1 MAKLDG
7 FLNQLASRGGTALFL
22 SPGAP
27 ATVELPGGHRAML
40 GTQDLLTPIIDGL
53 VKEVIPEEHKTA
65 YLRGDMV
72 VFQRE
77 QGDSVFEIR
86 ATRSS
91 GASSVLAHRLTRAAK
106 PSKGTEDGAPEP
118 GAITGIHSEEALAE
132 KAKETAKNGPPPKA
146 KEVPPSPPAPPPVRP
161 SAVPSAIP
169 PVLRAASPS
178 DSTQPGL
185 NPWDGLVAKLLE
197 MGGSDLYLSPGEPPL
212 VRHHGTVEPVPGWPP
227 TPADGLSQWLESWA
241 TPRHW
246 KAYLEHGHA
255 DFSHRDALRDCR
267 LRVNISRD
275 TDGPSAALRVVPDRI
290 PDDEVLALPSAVLE
304 LADIPKGLVLLAGT
318 PGSGRST
325 TLAALLRRA
334 AERRGGFLISV
345 EDSLEFRIPPAGSVV
360 RQRETGGEGGDQ
372 RRAIRAALKQAP
384 DVLAVDAVRDGE
396 TALQVL
402 EAGISGRLVIAVVEA
417 PSAIS
422 ALERLADRQ
431 PPETQHLVRA
441 LLATG
446 LKAVAH
452 QVLVPRPIGG
462 QVAAFETVFNSPD
475 IQAVL
480 RKWDLAKVPTAMKSG
495 RAYGQVTQAE
505 ALLELVQDKQVEA
518 MEAYTHCHDRHSF
531 VAACKAAKLDFDP
544 RKSGQVA

>member
-65 YLRGDMV
+65 YLRGDAV

-77 QGDSVFEIR
+77 QSDSLFEIR

-91 GASSVLAHRLTRAAK
+91 GSSSLLAYRLTRPANAAK
-106 PSKGTEDGAPEP
+106 AEEGAPEP

-132 KAKETAKNGPPPKA
+132 KAKETVKAGPDSKA
-146 KEVPPSPPAPPPVRP
+146 KEAPVAPPPVVR
-161 SAVPSAIP
+161 VPPI
-169 PVLRAASPS
+169 VKAASPS

-185 NPWDGLVAKLLE
+185 DPWDGLVAKLLE
-197 MGGSDLYLSPGEPPL
+197 MGGSDLYLSPEEPPL
-212 VRHHGTVEPVPGWPP
+212 VRHHGVVEPVPGWPP
-227 TPADGLSQWLESWA
+227 TPAEGLAKWLESLA

-255 DFSHRDALRDCR
+255 DFSHRDAARDCR
-267 LRVNISRD
+267 LRVNLSRD

-290 PDDEVLALPSAVLE
+290 PDDDVLALPPAVLE

-396 TALQVL
+396 TALQAL
-402 EAGISGRLVIAVVEA
+402 EAGISGRLVIAVMEA

-422 ALERLADRQ
+422 ALERLVDRQ
-431 PPETQHLVRA
+431 PPESQHLVRA

-475 IQAVL
+475 IQSVL

-518 MEAYTHCHDRHSF
+518 MEAYTHCHDRHGF

>member
-53 VKEVIPEEHKTA
+53 VKEVIPEDQKTA

-91 GASSVLAHRLTRAAK
+91 GTSSVLAHRLTRPAKVEGEGAA
-106 PSKGTEDGAPEP
+106 EP

-132 KAKETAKNGPPPKA
+132 KAKETLKAGPAPGKKA
-146 KEVPPSPPAPPPVRP
+146 ETKEAPAPAPPPVVR
-161 SAVPSAIP
+161 VPP
-169 PVLRAASPS
+169 LTVEAASPS
-178 DSTQPGL
+178 ETTRPGVY
-185 NPWDGLVAKLLE
+185 PWDGLVAKLLE

-227 TPADGLSQWLESWA
+227 TPADGLSRWLESMA

-246 KAYLEHGHA
+246 KAYLDHGHA

-267 LRVNISRD
+267 LRVNLSRD
-275 TDGPSAALRVVPDRI
+275 TEGPSAALRVVPDRI
-290 PDDEVLALPSAVLE
+290 PDDDVLALPPAVLE

-334 AERRGGFLISV
+334 AERRSGFLISV
-345 EDSLEFRIPPAGSVV
+345 EDSLEFRIPSAGSVV

-402 EAGISGRLVIAVVEA
+402 EAGISGRLVIAVMEA

-422 ALERLADRQ
+422 ALERLVDRQ
-431 PPETQHLVRA
+431 PPESQHLVRA

-452 QVLVPRPIGG
+452 QILLPRPIGG

-495 RAYGQVTQAE
+495 RAYGQVPQAE

>member
-91 GASSVLAHRLTRAAK
+91 GTSSVLAHRLARATTPA
-106 PSKGTEDGAPEP
+106 SADAEAAPEP
-118 GAITGIHSEEALAE
+118 GAITGVHSEEALAA
-132 KAKETAKNGPPPKA
+132 KAKETAKSGPPPKA
-146 KEVPPSPPAPPPVRP
+146 KEAPAPPAPPPVVR
-161 SAVPSAIP
+161 IP
-169 PVLRAASPS
+169 PVVNVASPS

-185 NPWDGLVAKLLE
+185 DPWDGLVAKLLE

-212 VRHHGTVEPVPGWPP
+212 VRHHGSVEPVPGWPAASP
-227 TPADGLSQWLESWA
+227 EGLSKWLESWA

-246 KAYLEHGHA
+246 KAYLDHGHA
-255 DFSHRDALRDCR
+255 DFSHRDARRDCR
-267 LRVNISRD
+267 LRVNLSRD
-275 TDGPSAALRVVPDRI
+275 TDGPSAAIRVVPDRI
-290 PDDEVLALPSAVLE
+290 PEDEVLALPDAVLE

-334 AERRGGFLISV
+334 AERRSGFLISV
-345 EDSLEFRIPPAGSVV
+345 EDSLEFKIPAAGSVV
-360 RQRETGGEGGDQ
+360 RQRETGGEGSDQ

-417 PSAIS
+417 PSAIA
-422 ALERLADRQ
+422 ALERLVDRQ
-431 PPETQHLVRA
+431 PPESQHLVRA

-452 QVLVPRPIGG
+452 QVLLPRPIGG

-480 RKWDLAKVPTAMKSG
+480 RKWDLAKIPTAMKSG

-505 ALLELVQDKQVEA
+505 ALLELVQNKDVEA

>member
-77 QGDSVFEIR
+77 QGDSMFEIR
-86 ATRSS
+86 ATRAS
-91 GASSVLAHRLTRAAK
+91 GTSSVLAYRLTRPGK
-106 PSKGTEDGAPEP
+106 PAEAEPPEP
-118 GAITGIHSEEALAE
+118 GAITGIHSAESLAE
-132 KAKETAKNGPPPKA
+132 KAKETAKSGPAPKP
-146 KEVPPSPPAPPPVRP
+146 KEAPEPHAPEPQAPPPIVR
-161 SAVPSAIP
+161 VP
-169 PVLRAASPS
+169 PVAASPS

-185 NPWDGLVAKLLE
+185 DPWEGLVAKLLE

-212 VRHHGTVEPVPGWPP
+212 VRHHGSVEPVPGWPP
-227 TPADGLSQWLESWA
+227 TPAESLSRWLESLA

-246 KAYLEHGHA
+246 KAYLDHGHA
-255 DFSHRDALRDCR
+255 DFSHRDARRDCR
-267 LRVNISRD
+267 LRVNVSRD
-275 TDGPSAALRVVPDRI
+275 TEGPSAALRVVPDRI

-334 AERRGGFLISV
+334 AERRSGFLISV
-345 EDSLEFRIPPAGSVV
+345 EDSLEFKIPAAGSVV

-372 RRAIRAALKQAP
+372 RRALRAALKQAP
-384 DVLAVDAVRDGE
+384 DVLAVDAVREGE

-417 PSAIS
+417 PSAIA
-422 ALERLADRQ
+422 ALERLVDRQ

-452 QVLVPRPIGG
+452 QVLLPRPIGG

-480 RKWDLAKVPTAMKSG
+480 RKWDLAKIPTAMKSG